1 MSGNLITIGV
11 VTASAVLA
19 FLLVQPAGTFSQQ
32 TLLILGAASVA
43 LTTIS
48 RFLPSQGT
56 PVQVEVT
63 KVPPVSDDD
72 A

>member
-1 MSGNLITIGV
+1 MNQNIITIVV

-19 FLLVQPAGTFSQQ
+19 FLLVQPAGTFPPGVV
-32 TLLILGAASVA
+32 IVLGAASVA

-63 KVPPVSDDD
+63 GEVPVKPV
-72 A
+72 